1 MERQITA
8 YGNYFLEFYER
19 QDLKTRKKIDY
30 VLDIVK
36 HVRQVPI
43 KFLKHLE
50 GTDGL
55 YEIRVS
61 TSAKNIRIFCFFDS
75 GRLVILTNCF
85 IKKTQKTPEKELK
98 LALKLMQQYFAGKN
112 KKK

>member
-1 MERQITA
+1 VKRQISA
-8 YGNYFLEFYER
+8 YGNYFLDFYEK
-19 QDLKTRKKIDY
+19 QDSKTKEKIDY
-30 VLDIVK
+30 VIDMVK

-61 TSAKNIRIFCFFDS
+61 TSNKIIRIFCFFDS

-85 IKKTQKTPEKELK
+85 IKKTQKTPRKELK
-98 LALKLMQQYFAGKN
+98 MALKLMQEYFDSKI
-112 KKK
+112 K

>member
-1 MERQITA
+1 VERQISA
-8 YGNYFLEFYER
+8 YGNYFLAFYEK
-19 QDLKTRKKIDY
+19 QDSKTKDKIDY
-30 VLDIVK
+30 VLDLVK

-61 TSAKNIRIFCFFDS
+61 TSNKIIRIFCFFDS

-85 IKKTQKTPEKELK
+85 IKKTQKTPRKELK
-98 LALKLMQQYFAGKN
+98 LALRLMQEYFDNKN